1 MNMAEKVFIPPRK
14 IGVKSLPL
22 ALADLRAFDT
32 IIDVR
37 SPAEF
42 AEDHVPGAV
51 NFPVLSDA
59 ERAHVGTLHKQSSAF
74 DAKKVGAALVARN
87 IAHHLETALKDRP
100 RDWKPL
106 IYCWRG
112 GSRSGAMAHILRS
125 VGWPAVQMEHGYKA
139 WRGQVIHD
147 LETLPTAFTYRVVCG
162 RTGSGKSR
170 LLDALAAE
178 GRQVLDLE
186 RLAAHKG
193 SVLGDLPAE
202 PQPSQKLFDSRL
214 WTALSGFE
222 PARIVYIEAESKKVG
237 VLRVPEK
244 LMTLMRASDC
254 VEVATPH
261 PLRVKLLREEYA
273 HLITDKKL
281 LFSKLD
287 CLTDLHSSV
296 RIDVWKSLANDGL
309 WDLFVENMLVHHYDP
324 AYGRSMFRNY
334 TGVNRAKAL
343 EVTDISEA
351 GFRRVAQQLPDFV

>member
-1 MNMAEKVFIPPRK
+1 MKIVDQAFVAPRK
-14 IGVKSLPL
+14 TGVQPLPL
-22 ALADLRAFDT
+22 TLSSLRAFDS

-37 SPAEF
+37 SPSEF

-59 ERAHVGTLHKQSSAF
+59 ERAAVGTLHKQSSAF

-87 IAHHLETALKDRP
+87 IAHHIESNFQQQP
-100 RDWKPL
+100 RSWKPL

-125 VGWPAVQMEHGYKA
+125 IGWPAVQMERGYKA

-147 LETLPTAFTYRVVCG
+147 LDVLPGAFTYRVVCG

-193 SVLGDLPAE
+193 SVLGDLPSE
-202 PQPSQKLFDSRL
+202 PQPSQKLFESRI
-214 WTALSGFE
+214 WTALSGFD
-222 PARIVYIEAESKKVG
+222 AAKFVYVEAESKKVG
-237 VLRVPEK
+237 ALRVPEK
-244 LMTLMRASDC
+244 LMTLMRASAC
-254 VEVATPH
+254 LEVSTPQ
-261 PLRVKLLREEYA
+261 PLRVALLREEYT
-273 HLITDKKL
+273 HLINDTRL
-281 LFSKLD
+281 LFEKLD
-287 CLTDLHSSV
+287 CLTDLHSHA
-296 RIDVWKSLANDGL
+296 RIDEWKSLAEHGD
-309 WDLFVENMLVHHYDP
+309 WDRFVEEMLVHHYDP

-334 TGVNRAKAL
+334 TGANTAQVLSLNAIGEDA
-343 EVTDISEA
+343 
-351 GFRRVAQQLPDFV
+351 FRRLARTLPDFV